1 MKRSG
6 RKSLAQTP
14 APKSERIFGS
24 KVNKVGSA
32 SSEESAKSIVVSDKV
47 LKVLEN
53 KQREY
58 NAENKDTKVSIDTL
72 KAVFRRGAGAYSTS
86 HRPTIT
92 GGKPNSRTAWG
103 IARVN
108 KFLEKRSGKQVKK
121 AYVQDDDLLKK
132 YHLGGDMSKHLAPNG
147 KPSNLTHEQWHLVRT
162 PEFKAWFGDW
172 ENSPEIASKVVD
184 ENGEPLVVYHGT
196 NTKFTSFK
204 LGGSGYSSFTENKK
218 LAESYG
224 SNVDAFFLQINNL
237 YIIDGNGE
245 YIWNFIGEKDSPDSF
260 FRDSVSFSYDGIMFK
275 NVIDF
280 NGRLGSK
287 YVLDVS
293 DVYMVR
299 KNTQIKLA
307 DGTNTIFDSS
317 NPDIRYAKGGKV
329 TINPTE
335 IECHNC
341 HWKWKVKDGGED
353 LFICHKCHTDN
364 SKYYQFEGLK
374 GEKIL
379 ETISYAKGGIIEVV
393 LNEGNG
399 VTINKLY
406 SEWSAIRTQKQQEAW
421 QKKVRNAKFGTYGT
435 IGLLETLEK
444 FNFMESNKIN
454 GVAKHDFID
463 EVKDALN
470 SYAEGGT
477 TPKFGAV
484 ENTPYKGWSE
494 EKVMSYD
501 FPELYEIAEYHKIG
515 YKTIRNEF
523 IKGIFVERE
532 HTSDWGMSA
541 HVSMQHIFEN
551 PRYYTILQ
559 SLGL

>member
-196 NTKFTSFK
+196 NQNFNEFKKENQNKATGFGDFGAGFYFTSS
-204 LGGSGYSSFTENKK
+204 LGTAKYYTLKFDNKVIFSVFLKIINPFVIELNWEKFSENTIQKYRK
-218 LAESYG
+218 MKGLLDWQKTIINDSLNDKNNYRPSKTITKEIGDYVFQDLLITNGFDGVIVNRFNTYEVEDANHKNELLAFHEVVVFEP
-224 SNVDAFFLQINNL
+224 N
-237 YIIDGNGE
+237 
-245 YIWNFIGEKDSPDSF
+245 
-260 FRDSVSFSYDGIMFK
+260 
-275 NVIDF
+275 
-280 NGRLGSK
+280 
-287 YVLDVS
+287 
-293 DVYMVR
+293 
-299 KNTQIKLA
+299 QIKLA
-307 DGTNTIFDSS
+307 DGTNTTFDGS
-317 NPDIRYAKGGKV
+317 NPDIR
-329 TINPTE
+329 
-335 IECHNC
+335 
-341 HWKWKVKDGGED
+341 
-353 LFICHKCHTDN
+353 F
-364 SKYYQFEGLK
+364 
-374 GEKIL
+374 
-379 ETISYAKGGIIEVV
+379 AKGGIIEVV

-406 SEWSAIRTQKQQEAW
+406 SEWTAIRTQKQQEAW
-421 QKKVRNAKFGTYGT
+421 EKKVRNAKFGTYGT

-454 GVAKHDFID
+454 GVMKHDFIE
-463 EVKDALN
+463 EVKALN

-484 ENTPYKGWSE
+484 ENTPYKGWTE

-551 PRYYTILQ
+551 PQYYTILQ